1 MLLQRSPTIVHPFE
15 IPIGPLTL
23 TGFGLAVLGAF
34 MISQV
39 IAMRELTRRGHHADA
54 RAIPDLILAC
64 VIGTLVGG
72 KLYYV
77 TVITRDWSDLFT
89 RAGFV
94 FWGGFIGSVVACW
107 IVVRM
112 KKLSF
117 VRMADVAGLCLAAGY
132 SVGRA
137 GCWAVGDDYGRPWN
151 GPLAVAFPDGVPP
164 TYAGVME
171 RAFGIVPPAGSLPDT
186 LLGVHPT
193 QLYEVAMAGI
203 MFAILW
209 RMRDHKHAEGWL
221 FGVWCILA
229 GIERFI
235 VEFFRAKDDRFVG
248 PLTVAQSIAIAVV
261 LTGVVVVSMRRTSPA
276 VVR

>member
-1 MLLQRSPTIVHPFE
+1 
-15 IPIGPLTL
+15 
-23 TGFGLAVLGAF
+23 
-34 MISQV
+34 
-39 IAMRELTRRGHHADA
+39 
-54 RAIPDLILAC
+54 
-64 VIGTLVGG
+64 
-72 KLYYV
+72 
-77 TVITRDWSDLFT
+77 
-89 RAGFV
+89 
-94 FWGGFIGSVVACW
+94 
-107 IVVRM
+107 
-112 KKLSF
+112 
-117 VRMADVAGLCLAAGY
+117 MADVAGLCLAAGY

-171 RAFGIVPPAGSLPDT
+171 RAFGITPPPGASPDA

-193 QLYEVAMAGI
+193 QLYEVAMGGI

-209 RMRDHKHAEGWL
+209 RMRDHKHSEGWL

-261 LTGVVVVSMRRTSPA
+261 LTGLVVVSMRRTSPA